1 MMSKLLHLNTEP
13 IKVIII
19 MARVKVD
26 WRSSSK
32 DNYKNFC
39 KKNSLIQIT
48 FDEWRNIIY
57 SFSDAFKNYILES
70 GDKARLPYGFGEFS
84 INKKKRKRYKI
95 VNGEEIIN
103 LPIDWQ
109 KSKEKGKRIYNFNYH
124 TEGYFFGWMWF
135 KESTK
140 FRNVDL
146 WYFKPS
152 RNTSR
157 LLSHYIK
164 TDDKYQH
171 IYNEWKK

>member
-1 MMSKLLHLNTEP
+1 MP
-13 IKVIII
+13 
-19 MARVKVD
+19 RVKID

-39 KKNSLIQIT
+39 KKHPLLKLT

-57 SFSDAFKNYILES
+57 SFNEAFKNYILET
-70 GDKARLPYGFGEFS
+70 GEKAKLPLGFGEFS
-84 INKKKRKRYKI
+84 INKKKRKKFKK
-95 VNGEEIIN
+95 VDGVDVIN

-135 KESTK
+135 RETARLKHT
-140 FRNVDL
+140 NL
-146 WYFKPS
+146 WYFKPT
-152 RNTSR
+152 RTTSR

-164 TDDKYQH
+164 TDEKYQH
-171 IYNEWKK
+171 IYREWKK